1 MEIKHD
7 NFYSRLVATTSYQS
21 GEVVRILEGTIVKS
35 PTRTSIEID
44 TNKHIEDEYGIYMN
58 HSFTPT
64 CIIHNGSVVACQA
77 IQPGDEL
84 TFNYNESETSMS
96 HPFIDADTGKSV
108 HGHSAHT
115 Q

>member
-1 MEIKHD
+1 MEIKND
-7 NFYSRLVATTSYQS
+7 KSYSRLVATTSYQS
-21 GEVVRILEGTIVKS
+21 GEVVRILDGTIVES

-44 TNKHIEDEYGIYMN
+44 TNKHIEDKYGIYMN

-64 CIIHNGSVVACQA
+64 CIIQNSSMVACKA

-96 HPFIDADTGKSV
+96 HPFIDGDTGKSV
-108 HGHSAHT
+108 QGHSVHT